1 MRGDTM
7 GGLVVAVGKAV
18 SGYHKRTV
26 DRTEY
31 ERMHAVEDRMW
42 WYRGLRALVVQEM
55 ARALAP
61 RSLAGPV
68 LDAGCGTGGM
78 LAKLG
83 TAVAGN
89 PTFGLEYDAIAAAFA
104 AAKARRPVA
113 AGSVTEMPLADGA
126 LGGYLSLDVLSHG
139 GVEPDLAL
147 REAHRCL
154 RPGAIALFNLPA
166 YGWLLSAHDRR
177 VHNVRRFTRGQ
188 ARTLLA
194 GHGFKVLKASYWNT
208 LLFPLM
214 LLHRV
219 TERDDAESDVRDFPR
234 WLDAL
239 FSAALAVERTVIG
252 WGLSLPFGGSLLIV
266 ARRDG

>member
-1 MRGDTM
+1 VERI
-7 GGLVVAVGKAV
+7 
-18 SGYHKRTV
+18 
-26 DRTEY
+26 EY

-42 WYRGLRALVVQEM
+42 WYRGLRALVVQEL
-55 ARALAP
+55 ARAL
-61 RSLAGPV
+61 RSRDGAV

-78 LAKLG
+78 LARLG
-83 TAVAGN
+83 PAALGLSAL
-89 PTFGLEYDAIAAAFA
+89 GLEYDPFA
-104 AAKARRPVA
+104 AALAGEKAGRPVA
-113 AGSVTEMPLADGA
+113 CGSVNEMPLGDRTLA
-126 LGGYLSLDVLSHG
+126 GYVSLDVLCHG
-139 GVEPDLAL
+139 GVDPERAAK
-147 REAHRCL
+147 EAWRCL
-154 RPGAIALFNLPA
+154 EPGAIALFNLPA

-252 WGLSLPFGGSLLIV
+252 WGLPLPFGGSLLIV
-266 ARRDG
+266 ARRDD